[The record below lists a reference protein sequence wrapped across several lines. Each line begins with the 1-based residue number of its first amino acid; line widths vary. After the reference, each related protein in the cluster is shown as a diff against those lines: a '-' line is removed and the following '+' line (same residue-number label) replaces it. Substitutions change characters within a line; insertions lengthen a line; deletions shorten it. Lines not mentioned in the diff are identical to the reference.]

1 MVPDA
6 KMPGPGSS
14 AEEWNIWWRNWVMG
28 ELDRLNEGIENLKRQ
43 IAATDKATGIDIAIL
58 KTQAA
63 LYGAGAGSAVTLVMT
78 TVFLYLDH
86 KLF

>member
-1 MVPDA
+1 
-6 KMPGPGSS
+6 
-14 AEEWNIWWRNWVMG
+14 MG

-63 LYGAGAGSAVTLVMT
+63 LYGRRGECGNAGDDHSVFVFGS
-78 TVFLYLDH
+78 
-86 KLF
+86 